1 MPANTF
7 GIFSVRLLRYLDV
20 HMQSVAEQIVRS
32 VTKYYAFSKIQEVSP
47 NILGNLRRF

>member
-20 HMQSVAEQIVRS
+20 HMQSVAEQIVIS
-32 VTKYYAFSKIQEVSP
+32 VNYHAFSKIQEVSL